1 MPCRVIRMA
10 TRRPQNRRCSPGKV
24 GVSDMAT
31 RSSTSFRGDS
41 SSNLV
46 LLDSET
52 KLLKQLVG
60 GTALLGKVHAVV
72 KPTLQWLEREPM
84 LETSIKVNADL
95 QDMYVG
101 LVTAA
106 QPSTPC
112 GTS

>member
-1 MPCRVIRMA
+1 
-10 TRRPQNRRCSPGKV
+10 
-24 GVSDMAT
+24 MAT

-84 LETSIKVNADL
+84 LETSMKVNADL